1 MAELFEKFELDR
13 VEPRGRRL
21 LRLLGG
27 SVIFHFLVLS
37 LVLYVPSLRAAFQI
51 TNTLSNISF
60 VDEAYQEPAIGER
73 ATMLTFS
80 NSDGKFRYPDGYFAQ
95 LNQMNDGGD
104 FVVPPP
110 SPDDPVLIAQVR
122 PTPLPII
129 RPTPVPSPSPTATPT
144 PAATASPEAALAQNE
159 QPATGEQTAAGAN
172 ASPTPEQSKAE
183 AELEKQAAEA
193 GAKKFPPINK
203 KPFTDW
209 LEKAKVMKDAGDI
222 DLSGTLEMTLEGDRQ
237 SDGTLTNVEVT
248 GESASN
254 PKLRELVLE
263 LVKALSASRVL
274 IALPEDAKHLKL
286 AVTVNQQAVDARV
299 MTEVSSPDS
308 ATQFANGYSLL
319 LAAARMKKAGREEEA
334 IFNGVKISAE
344 GKQINL
350 NFNMPRDQA
359 TDMLKKQLP
368 AAPAS

>member
-1 MAELFEKFELDR
+1 MAELFEKFDLDR

-27 SVIFHFLVLS
+27 SMILHLALLS
-37 LVLYVPSLRAAFQI
+37 LIIFVPSLRAAFQI

-60 VDEAYQEPAIGER
+60 VDEAYQETVIGER

-80 NSDGKFRYPDGYFAQ
+80 NSDGKFRYPDGYFS
-95 LNQMNDGGD
+95 GGD
-104 FVVPPP
+104 AFLEASLPPPPP
-110 SPDDPVLIAQVR
+110 SPDDPILIAQVR

-129 RPTPVPSPSPTATPT
+129 KPTPKPAPSPSPTPTPT
-144 PAATASPEAALAQNE
+144 PAATASPEAALAQNN
-159 QPATGEQTAAGAN
+159 QPATGVQTAAGAN
-172 ASPTPEQSKAE
+172 ASPTPEQKIE
-183 AELEKQAAEA
+183 VELEKQAAEA
-193 GAKKFPPINK
+193 GAKKFPQINK

-209 LEKAKVMKDAGDI
+209 LEKAKAMKDAGDI
-222 DLSGTLEMTLEGDRQ
+222 DLDGTLEMTLEGDRQ
-237 SDGTLTNVEVT
+237 SDGTLTNVDIT

-254 PKLRELVLE
+254 PKLRDLVLE

-274 IALPEDAKHLKL
+274 GALPEDAKHLKL

-299 MTEVSSPDS
+299 MTEVASPDS

-350 NFNMPRDQA
+350 SFNMPRDQA